1 MAEGQEQLDS
11 LDIRPLRTLDEF
23 EATIPLQR
31 SIWGFKDEELVASR
45 LFVVFSRIG
54 GSSLGAYLGGNLV
67 GYTLAFAAIKPD
79 GEPFWHSHMAGVVPR
94 AQGSGIGRLL
104 KLRQREEA
112 LRAGIDRIEWTFD
125 PLQPRNA
132 HFNIEKLG
140 VEVDTYLPNFY
151 GITSSDL
158 HESIPTD
165 RLVAVWRLR
174 HPAVEARLAG
184 RSRDRARGHLRIE
197 VPARIAG
204 RPRDVAMA
212 IQARVREQF
221 TAAFQAQLRVAGFER
236 TATGGIYHLGRREED
251 AGQSDER
258 S

>member
-1 MAEGQEQLDS
+1 MAEGQEQLDT

-23 EATIPLQR
+23 EATVPLQR
-31 SIWGFKDEELVASR
+31 AIWGFKDEELVASR

-54 GSSLGAYLGGNLV
+54 GSSLGAYLGGDLV
-67 GYTLAFAAIKPD
+67 GYTLAFAAFRPG
-79 GEPFWHSHMAGVVPR
+79 GEPFWHSHMAGVVPQ
-94 AQGSGIGRLL
+94 AQGLGIGRLL

-112 LRAGIDRIEWTFD
+112 LKAGVDRIEWTFD

-132 HFNIEKLG
+132 HFNIETLG
-140 VEVDTYLPNFY
+140 VEVDTYLPDFY
-151 GITSSDL
+151 GITSSEL
-158 HESIPTD
+158 HGSIPTD

-174 HPAVEARLAG
+174 HPAVEDRLAG
-184 RSRDRARGHLRIE
+184 RSRASARGHLRIE

-204 RPRDVAMA
+204 RPRDVAIA

-221 TAAFQAQLRVAGFER
+221 TAAFQAQLRVTGFER
-236 TATGGIYHLGRREED
+236 TSTGGTYHLGRRDEGP
-251 AGQSDER
+251 GQGKER

>member
-1 MAEGQEQLDS
+1 MAAGQGQLDT
-11 LDIRPLRTLDEF
+11 LDIRPLRTLEEF
-23 EATIPLQR
+23 EATVPLQR
-31 SIWGFKDEELVASR
+31 AIWGFKEEELVASR

-54 GSSLGAYLGGNLV
+54 GSSLGAYLRGSLV
-67 GYTLAFAAIKPD
+67 GYTLAFAAFKPD
-79 GEPFWHSHMAGVVPR
+79 RGPFWHSHMAGVVPQ
-94 AQGSGIGRLL
+94 AQGLGIGRQL

-112 LRAGIDRIEWTFD
+112 LKAGIDRIEWTFD
-125 PLQPRNA
+125 PMQPRNA

-140 VEVDTYLPNFY
+140 VEVDTYLANFY

-158 HESIPTD
+158 HGSIPTD

-174 HPAVEARLAG
+174 HPAVEERLAG
-184 RSRDRARGHLRIE
+184 RIPARAQGHLHIE

-204 RPRDVAMA
+204 RSRDVAMA

-221 TAAFQAQLRVAGFER
+221 TTAFQARLRVTGFER
-236 TATGGIYHLGRREED
+236 TPTGGIYHLGLQDEGV
-251 AGQSDER
+251 GQSNER

>member
-1 MAEGQEQLDS
+1 MAEGQEQLGT
-11 LDIRPLRTLDEF
+11 LDIRPLSTLDEF

-31 SIWGFKDEELVASR
+31 AIWGFEEEELVASR

-54 GSSLGAYLGGNLV
+54 GSSLGAYLGGSLV
-67 GYTLAFAAIKPD
+67 GYTLAFAAFKPD
-79 GEPFWHSHMAGVVPR
+79 GEPFWHSHMAGVLPQ

-112 LRAGIDRIEWTFD
+112 LKAGIDRIEWTFD

-158 HESIPTD
+158 HGSIPTD
-165 RLVAVWRLR
+165 RLLAVWKLR
-174 HPAVEARLAG
+174 HPAVEDRLAG
-184 RSRDRARGHLRIE
+184 RSRAPAEGNLRIE
-197 VPARIAG
+197 VPARIAE
-204 RPRDVAMA
+204 RPRDVAKA
-212 IQARVREQF
+212 IQARVRKQF
-221 TAAFQAQLRVAGFER
+221 MAAFQARLRVTGFER
-236 TATGGIYHLGRREED
+236 TSTGGIYHLGKRGEG